1 MSFAIHQVLSVATA
15 VDSMLL
21 QLSILAGGGGS
32 SEEQARATAR
42 QLAPLYVDLTTVS
55 PPFRIPARP
64 TACKLQLLLALHMC
78 ACGYVCVCVCM
89 REHVRVCGSGL

>member
-1 MSFAIHQVLSVATA
+1 VSFAIHQVLSVATA

-42 QLAPLYVDLTTVS
+42 QLAPLYVDVIS
-55 PPFRIPARP
+55 VFPPNRSLPVPRCASSRCC
-64 TACKLQLLLALHMC
+64 TRVRVAVCVVVLLYL
-78 ACGYVCVCVCM
+78 GVCVCLCVY
-89 REHVRVCGSGL
+89 V

>member
-1 MSFAIHQVLSVATA
+1 VCFAIHQVLSVATA

-42 QLAPLYVDLTTVS
+42 QLAPLYVDLTTVF
-55 PPFRIPARP
+55 PPSRSLPVPR
-64 TACKLQLLLALHMC
+64 LASSSCCLRCTCVRVVMC
-78 ACGYVCVCVCM
+78 VFVCM
-89 REHVRVCGSGL
+89 CEHARVCGSGL